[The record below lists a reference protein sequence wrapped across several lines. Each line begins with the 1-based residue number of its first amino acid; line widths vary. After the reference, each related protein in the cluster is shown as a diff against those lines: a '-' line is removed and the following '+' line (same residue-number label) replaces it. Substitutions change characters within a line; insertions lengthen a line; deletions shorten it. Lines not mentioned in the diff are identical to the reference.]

1 MKKQVC
7 ALMVGAAMLGLTACG
22 GGAEEVQNAATATL
36 EQNGVTMTMSFDA
49 KGDVVTKITQ
59 ESVID
64 LSGYTEEQIDMLNST
79 VETAEETYAALDN
92 VEYSCQEEDGKL
104 VERIVIP
111 TDTETL
117 QAVVEEGLLPVDDED
132 VTQLSLEATV
142 DNLES
147 SGWTVE

>member
-1 MKKQVC
+1 MKKQLC
-7 ALMVGAAMLGLTACG
+7 ALMAGAVMLGLAACG
-22 GGAEEVQNAATATL
+22 GEEEVQNAATATL

-59 ESVID
+59 ESMIA
-64 LSGYTEEQIDMLNST
+64 LSGYTEEQIETLNAT
-79 VETAEETYAALDN
+79 VDTAEETYAALEN
-92 VEYSCQEEDGKL
+92 VEYSCEEEDGKL

-111 TDTETL
+111 TDEDTL
-117 QAVVEEGLLPVDDED
+117 KEVVEQGLLPVDDEN

-147 SGWTVE
+147 AGWTIE

>member
-1 MKKQVC
+1 MKKQLC
-7 ALMVGAAMLGLTACG
+7 AFMAGAVMLGLAACG
-22 GGAEEVQNAATATL
+22 GEEEVQNAATATL

-64 LSGYTEEQIDMLNST
+64 LSGYTEEQIETLNAT
-79 VETAEETYAALDN
+79 VDTAEETYAALEN
-92 VEYSCQEEDGKL
+92 VEYSCEEEDGKL

-111 TDTETL
+111 TDEDTL
-117 QAVVEEGLLPVDDED
+117 KEVVEQGLLPVDDEN

-147 SGWTVE
+147 AGWTIE